1 VYENKRTLLFRS
13 PIESQGDLTKD
24 DIAYDLE
31 WSLTVISDRPTI
43 NDFTVWIKNNYT
55 RTICVMYEVNYSDD
69 VIMWAIISTVLF
81 NGKDCYYM
89 MLSAIDLSAIVSWA

>member
-1 VYENKRTLLFRS
+1 
-13 PIESQGDLTKD
+13 
-24 DIAYDLE
+24 
-31 WSLTVISDRPTI
+31 
-43 NDFTVWIKNNYT
+43 
-55 RTICVMYEVNYSDD
+55 MYEVNYSDD